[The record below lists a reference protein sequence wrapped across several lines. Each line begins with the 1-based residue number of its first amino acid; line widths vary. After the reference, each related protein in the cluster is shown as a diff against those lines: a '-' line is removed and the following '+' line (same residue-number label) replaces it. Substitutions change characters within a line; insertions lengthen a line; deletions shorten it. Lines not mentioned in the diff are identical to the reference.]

1 MYLLNTVTCQ
11 MAYVKAEKESHLEIL
26 LQVPQA
32 MEVNEATDAK
42 NNKELLF
49 ELRKSLYGLQQAGR
63 L

>member
-1 MYLLNTVTCQ
+1 M
-11 MAYVKAEKESHLEIL
+11 KAERESHLEIL